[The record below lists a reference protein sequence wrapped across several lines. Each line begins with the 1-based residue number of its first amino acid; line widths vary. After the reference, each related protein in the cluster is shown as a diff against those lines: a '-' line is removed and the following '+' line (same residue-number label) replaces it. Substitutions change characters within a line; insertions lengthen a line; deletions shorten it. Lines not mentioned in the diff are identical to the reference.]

1 MSIQSSPFV
10 QRLIHS
16 YIRSNFVIPVRFR
29 GLNIRIRPFSYD
41 PVVMYSLL
49 IRRIY
54 GNVPR
59 GCSVVDVGAHVGIF
73 SLYSVLS
80 GSKEVLAFE
89 PESRN
94 FQLLYQNLHS
104 NRLHER
110 IHSFNMAVWSSEGE
124 RTLFTSRGSAFH
136 GFFPDKLHAGGFE
149 KVRCIGINTVLKQ
162 VDPPVLLKIDAEGS
176 EYEIIEHM
184 TNENLEKLQR
194 IALEYHV
201 SNPDLR
207 DRLPHLLRFLRT
219 RGFTVSLR
227 PDHPILIATK
237 GV

>member
-1 MSIQSSPFV
+1 
-10 QRLIHS
+10 
-16 YIRSNFVIPVRFR
+16 
-29 GLNIRIRPFSYD
+29 
-41 PVVMYSLL
+41 MYSLL

-94 FQLLYQNLHS
+94 FQLLHQNLHS

-149 KVRCIGINTVLKQ
+149 KVRCIGINTILKH
-162 VDPPVLLKIDAEGS
+162 VEPPVLLKIDAEGS

-194 IALEYHV
+194 TALEYHV

-227 PDHPILIATK
+227 QDQPILIATK